1 MIFSK
6 VKIKVDLT
14 LILNILK
21 ERGYISYDDVNVRI
35 EMFKFKGTEALD
47 KPAKV
52 NSKGIISGHA
62 VQVWCFLRMLPLLIG
77 DKINDTND
85 PAWRLLLLLRSV
97 VELVCKPYYSP
108 TDIVHMNETIEE
120 YLILRADILPLETLK
135 PKHHYLAHYP
145 HSPQLTMQCG
155 PLIRLWT

>member
-1 MIFSK
+1 
-6 VKIKVDLT
+6 
-14 LILNILK
+14 
-21 ERGYISYDDVNVRI
+21 
-35 EMFKFKGTEALD
+35 
-47 KPAKV
+47 
-52 NSKGIISGHA
+52 
-62 VQVWCFLRMLPLLIG
+62 MLPLLIG

-145 HSPQLTMQCG
+145 QLTMQCG
-155 PLIRLWT
+155 PLIGHYASRASIRISKNVFVHHKISLM